1 MQIDLSNKTCLVTGG
16 TRGIGRAIALSFL
29 SAGAQVIY
37 TGTSAATENSID
49 HPKAIYMAVDF
60 SNDSSVTSFLK
71 DLNKYSIDILV
82 NNAGIN
88 KIDTFGEIN
97 PEDWLRIQKVNV
109 EGPFRL
115 CHDLAPKMARR
126 NWGRIVNVGSIFS
139 HVTKEKRASYSTS
152 KFAVVGM
159 SKALALD
166 YATSNVLVN
175 VVSPGFIDTELTRT
189 VLSEADIRNL
199 TAQVP
204 MKRLG
209 QAEEIA
215 NLVTYLSSEQN
226 SFITAQNILIDGG
239 FTSV

>member
-1 MQIDLSNKTCLVTGG
+1 MLISLENKTCLVTGG
-16 TRGIGRAIALSFL
+16 TRGIGRAIALSL
-29 SAGAQVIY
+29 LASGAKVIY
-37 TGTSAATENSID
+37 TGTRATSDSID
-49 HPKAIYMAVDF
+49 HPNAIYKSVDF
-60 SNDSSVTSFLK
+60 SNDQSVENFLK
-71 DLNKYSIDILV
+71 ELDQYSIDILV

-88 KIDTFGEIN
+88 KVDTFGDIN
-97 PEDWLRIQKVNV
+97 PEDWLRIQKINV

-115 CHDLAPKMARR
+115 CRALAPKMAKR
-126 NWGRIVNVGSIFS
+126 NFGRIVSLGSIFG

-152 KFAVVGM
+152 KFAVLGM
-159 SKALALD
+159 SKALAAD

-189 VLSEADIRNL
+189 VLSEADIQNL
-199 TAQVP
+199 TSQVP

-209 QAEEIA
+209 KAEEVA
-215 NLVTYLSSEQN
+215 NLVTYLCSEQN

>member
-16 TRGIGRAIALSFL
+16 SRGIGRAIALSFL
-29 SAGAQVIY
+29 SAGAKVIY
-37 TGTSAATENSID
+37 TGTSENGSTINHPNSIY
-49 HPKAIYMAVDF
+49 KVVDF
-60 SNDSSVTSFLK
+60 ADDSSVSSFL
-71 DLNKYSIDILV
+71 NKLQKFEIDILV

-97 PEDWLRIQKVNV
+97 PEDFLRIQKVNV

-115 CHDLAPKMARR
+115 CHELAPKMAKR
-126 NWGRIVNVGSIFS
+126 NFGRIVNVGSIFS

-152 KFAVVGM
+152 KFAIVGM

-189 VLSEADIRNL
+189 VLSEADIKNL
-199 TAQVP
+199 TSQVP

-226 SFITAQNILIDGG
+226 SFITAQNIIIDGG